1 MNSEETPQSGISC
14 LPRWVK
20 FALIGGLGL
29 VIQLGLIQALTVITS
44 NYLAA
49 TAMAVE
55 FTILHNFVWHE
66 KFTWRERATAGFFGK
81 LQRALRF
88 HVTNGVISIAGN
100 LILMRL
106 FAGQMEMHV
115 VPANLLSVT
124 VCSVANFL
132 ASDRWVFAL
141 NTRAAG
147 LQNSNLSGRLAH
159 EEKASL

>member
-1 MNSEETPQSGISC
+1 MNAQGTTRIGIR

-29 VIQLGLIQALTVITS
+29 VIQLGLIHVLTVITS

-66 KFTWRERATAGFFGK
+66 TFTWRERATAGFSGK
-81 LQRALRF
+81 LQRGLRF

-100 LILMRL
+100 LILMRW

-115 VPANLLSVT
+115 VSANLLSVT

-132 ASDRWVFAL
+132 ASDRWVFSL
-141 NTRAAG
+141 NTQAG
-147 LQNSNLSGRLAH
+147 LRNSNLSGTFAH

>member
-1 MNSEETPQSGISC
+1 MSSEDITRIGIR

-29 VIQLGLIQALTVITS
+29 VIQLGLIQALTAITS
-44 NYLAA
+44 NYMAA

-55 FTILHNFVWHE
+55 FTILHNFIWHE
-66 KFTWRERATAGFFGK
+66 KFTWRERATAGFSGK

-132 ASDRWVFAL
+132 ASDRWVFAYEHEG
-141 NTRAAG
+141 G
-147 LQNSNLSGRLAH
+147 LRNSSLSGALSH

>member
-1 MNSEETPQSGISC
+1 MNAQWITRIGIR
-14 LPRWVK
+14 LPRWVR

-66 KFTWRERATAGFFGK
+66 KFTWRERATAGFSGK

-100 LILMRL
+100 LILMRW

-115 VPANLLSVT
+115 VPANLLSVA

-141 NTRAAG
+141 NTGAG
-147 LQNSNLSGRLAH
+147 LRNSNPSGTLSH
-159 EEKASL
+159 QEKASL